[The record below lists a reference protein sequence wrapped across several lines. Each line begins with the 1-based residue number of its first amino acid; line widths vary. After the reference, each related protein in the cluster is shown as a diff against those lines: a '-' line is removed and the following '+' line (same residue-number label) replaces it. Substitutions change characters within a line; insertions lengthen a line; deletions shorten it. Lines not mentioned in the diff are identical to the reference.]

1 MHVLLVNCRLEGVAV
16 DGSHLACSSD
26 ERVHHRFL
34 FLGAK
39 IILFFKNRKDLNVF
53 ISLAASGG

>member
-39 IILFFKNRKDLNVF
+39 IITFSK
-53 ISLAASGG
+53 IEET